1 MTNVYSVAERNEI
14 LQGVIDRMLYLKQAE
29 REEFLNYID
38 ILFEKY
44 PIEVSIVQGR
54 RIYGKQSIN
63 Q

>member
-44 PIEVSIVQGR
+44 QIEVSIVQGT
-54 RIYGKQSIN
+54 RIYSKQSIN

>member
-44 PIEVSIVQGR
+44 SIEVSIVQGT
-54 RIYGKQSIN
+54 RIYKKQTTN